1 MGIKD
6 DIKNI
11 IDKDYFDIGGAGIQ
25 KVRRN
30 NILAFIAGSSLVL
43 IALFYIILNRK
54 TNYFK
59 LSDFEDYVEE
69 FQENKDLSKFEKIN
83 IGVKIMP
90 SYNLEK
96 NILYLKH
103 TKNVIYI
110 Y

>member
-1 MGIKD
+1 M
-6 DIKNI
+6 
-11 IDKDYFDIGGAGIQ
+11 
-25 KVRRN
+25 RRN
-30 NILAFIAGSSLVL
+30 NILAFIAGATIVL
-43 IALFYIILNRK
+43 IALFYYILNRK

-59 LSDFEDYVEE
+59 LGDFEDYIEE

-103 TKNVIYI
+103 SKIVIYI

>member
-6 DIKNI
+6 EIKNI

>member
-6 DIKNI
+6 EIKNI

-69 FQENKDLSKFEKIN
+69 FRENKDLSKFEKIN

-103 TKNVIYI
+103 SKIVIYI

>member
-30 NILAFIAGSSLVL
+30 NILAFIAGLSIVL

-59 LSDFEDYVEE
+59 LSDFEEYLEE

>member
-11 IDKDYFDIGGAGIQ
+11 INKDYFNIGGAGIQ

-30 NILAFIAGSSLVL
+30 NILAFIAGSSIIL

>member
-6 DIKNI
+6 DRKNI

-30 NILAFIAGSSLVL
+30 NILAFIAGLSIVL

-103 TKNVIYI
+103 SKIVIYI

>member
-6 DIKNI
+6 DIKNL

-25 KVRRN
+25 KVRIN
-30 NILAFIAGSSLVL
+30 NILAFIAGATLVL
-43 IALFYIILNRK
+43 IALFYYILNRK

-59 LSDFEDYVEE
+59 LGDFEDYIEE

-103 TKNVIYI
+103 SKIVIYI

>member
-6 DIKNI
+6 DIKEI

-30 NILAFIAGSSLVL
+30 NILAFIAGATLVL
-43 IALFYIILNRK
+43 IALFYYILNRK

-59 LSDFEDYVEE
+59 LGDFEDYIEE

-90 SYNLEK
+90 TYNLEK

-103 TKNVIYI
+103 SKIVIYI

>member
-6 DIKNI
+6 EIKNI

-43 IALFYIILNRK
+43 IALFYYILNRK

-59 LSDFEDYVEE
+59 LGDFEDYIEE

>member
-11 IDKDYFDIGGAGIQ
+11 IDKDYFNIGGAGIQ

-30 NILAFIAGSSLVL
+30 NILAFIAGATIVL
-43 IALFYIILNRK
+43 IALFYYILNRK

-59 LSDFEDYVEE
+59 LGDFEDYIEE

>member
-11 IDKDYFDIGGAGIQ
+11 IDKDYFNIGSAGIQ

-30 NILAFIAGSSLVL
+30 NILAFIGGSTILL

-69 FQENKDLSKFEKIN
+69 FQDNKDLSNFETIN